1 MLQLESLLAIFA
13 STLLPV
19 FLVALAGYVLSSFV
33 ALDGRT
39 LGRFLF
45 FLATPSLVFRSLYQM
60 TINPVALQHVAVVT
74 VGVLTAGV
82 ALSLLA
88 SVGQDRKRRAGLVLA
103 GAIGNNGNMG
113 IPICYFA
120 FGEAGVA
127 LATVYYAIT
136 SFLSN
141 TVGVVIASAGSTT
154 VLRALVH
161 SLQSPVLY
169 AAVLGLLFNQ
179 VRVIIP
185 ESLFSAVELLAG
197 AAVPGMLVLLGTQLR
212 GTQFGG
218 DQRIVW
224 RSVLIRL
231 VASPLVALAL
241 CNWMG
246 VGGLER
252 QVLIVQAAMPTAVMT
267 TVLATEFDAAPHL
280 VAAAVLATSLLSMFT
295 LSVVLSLVMG

>member
-1 MLQLESLLAIFA
+1 MLHLDSLLAIFA

-19 FLVALAGYVLSSFV
+19 FLVALAGYILSGFV

-60 TINPVALQHVAVVT
+60 SIDVTALQHVAVVT
-74 VGVLTAGV
+74 TGVLVVGVL
-82 ALSLLA
+82 LSLLA
-88 SVGQDRKRRAGLVLA
+88 SAGQGRKERAGLMLA

-113 IPICYFA
+113 IPICFFA

-136 SFLSN
+136 SFLGN

-154 VLRALVH
+154 LARALVH

-169 AAVLGLLFNQ
+169 AAVLGLLLNQ
-179 VRVIIP
+179 LHVTMPSSV
-185 ESLFSAVELLAG
+185 FSAVELLAG

-212 GTQFGG
+212 GTQFGRE
-218 DQRIVW
+218 QRLVW
-224 RSVLIRL
+224 RSVAVRL
-231 VASPLVALAL
+231 VASPLVAWAL

-246 VGGLER
+246 VTGLER

-267 TVLATEFDAAPHL
+267 TVLATEFDAAPRV
-280 VAAAVLATSLLSMFT
+280 VAAAVLASSLLSMVT

>member
-19 FLVALAGYVLSSFV
+19 LLVALAGYILSAFV
-33 ALDGRT
+33 TLDGRT

-60 TINPVALQHVAVVT
+60 TIDLAALQHVAVVT
-74 VGVLTAGV
+74 VGVLLVGV
-82 ALSLLA
+82 ALSLVA
-88 SVGQDRKRRAGLVLA
+88 SAGQDRQRRAGLVLA

-113 IPICYFA
+113 IPICLFA

-154 VLRALVH
+154 LLGALVH

-169 AAVLGLLFNQ
+169 AAFIGLLLNQ
-179 VRVIIP
+179 VHVAIP
-185 ESLFSAVELLAG
+185 ENLFSAIELLAG
-197 AAVPGMLVLLGTQLR
+197 AAVPGMLVLLGIQLR
-212 GTQFGG
+212 GTRFGR

-231 VASPLVALAL
+231 VASPLVAWAL

-246 VGGLER
+246 VTGLER

-267 TVLATEFDAAPHL
+267 TVLATEFDAAPGL
-280 VAAAVLATSLLSMFT
+280 VAAAVLATTLLSMGT
-295 LSVVLSLVMG
+295 LSVVLGMVM

>member
-1 MLQLESLLAIFA
+1 MLQLDSLLAIFA

-19 FLVALAGYVLSSFV
+19 YLVALAGYVLSTFV
-33 ALDGRT
+33 PLDGRT

-60 TINPVALQHVAVVT
+60 TIVVVALQHIAVVT
-74 VGVLTAGV
+74 FGVLATGV
-82 ALSLLA
+82 GLSLLA
-88 SVGQDRKRRAGLVLA
+88 SVGQERRRRAGLVLA

-120 FGEAGVA
+120 FGDAGVA

-141 TVGVVIASAGSTT
+141 TLGVVIASAGSTT
-154 VLRALVH
+154 LLRAAAY
-161 SLQSPVLY
+161 SLRAPVLY
-169 AAVLGLLFNQ
+169 AAVLGLLLN
-179 VRVIIP
+179 RVQIP
-185 ESLFSAVELLAG
+185 VPPSLFSAIDLLAG
-197 AAVPGMLVLLGTQLR
+197 AAVPGMLVLFGSQLR
-212 GTQFGG
+212 GTSFAG
-218 DQRIVW
+218 DQRVIW

-231 VASPLVALAL
+231 VASPLVAWAL
-241 CNWMG
+241 CIWMG

-267 TVLATEFDAAPHL
+267 TVLATEFDAAPRL
-280 VAAAVLATSLLSMFT
+280 VAAAVLASSLLSMVT

>member
-33 ALDGRT
+33 ELDGRT

-45 FLATPSLVFRSLYQM
+45 FLATPSLVFRSLYRM
-60 TINPVALQHVAVVT
+60 TLDVTALQHVAVVT
-74 VGVLTAGV
+74 VGVMVVGV
-82 ALSLLA
+82 VLSLLV
-88 SVGQDRKRRAGLVLA
+88 SVGQERRRRAGLILA
-103 GAIGNNGNMG
+103 GSIGNNGNMG

-120 FGEAGVA
+120 FGDAGVA

-179 VRVIIP
+179 VQITVP
-185 ESLFSAVELLAG
+185 ESLFSAIDLLAG
-197 AAVPGMLVLLGTQLR
+197 AAVPGMLVLLGMQLR
-212 GTQFGG
+212 GTHFGG

-267 TVLATEFDAAPHL
+267 TVLATEFNTAPRL
-280 VAAAVLATSLLSMFT
+280 VAAAVLASSLLSMVT
-295 LSVVLSLVMG
+295 LSVVLSLVMA

>member
-60 TINPVALQHVAVVT
+60 TINLAALQHVAVVT
-74 VGVLTAGV
+74 VGVLSAGV
-82 ALSLLA
+82 ALSMLA

-169 AAVLGLLFNQ
+169 AAILGLLFNQ
-179 VRVIIP
+179 AHVVIP

-218 DQRIVW
+218 DQHIVW

-280 VAAAVLATSLLSMFT
+280 VAAAVLATSLLSMIT

>member
-19 FLVALAGYVLSSFV
+19 FLVALAGYLLAGFV

-60 TINPVALQHVAVVT
+60 TIDLVALQHVAVVT
-74 VGVLTAGV
+74 VGVLVVGV

-88 SVGQDRKRRAGLVLA
+88 SFGQSRQRRAGLVLA

-113 IPICYFA
+113 IPICFFA
-120 FGEAGVA
+120 FGDAGVA
-127 LATVYYAIT
+127 LATVYYAIS

-141 TVGVVIASAGSTT
+141 TVGVVIASAGSSTMAG
-154 VLRALVH
+154 ALLH

-169 AAVLGLLFNQ
+169 AAFLGLVLNQ
-179 VRVIIP
+179 VHVTLP
-185 ESLFSAVELLAG
+185 GPLLSAIELLAG

-212 GTQFGG
+212 STHFGG
-218 DQRIVW
+218 DQHIVW
-224 RSVLIRL
+224 RSALIRL
-231 VASPLVALAL
+231 VASPAVAWAL
-241 CNWMG
+241 CHWMG

-267 TVLATEFDAAPHL
+267 TVLATEFNAAPNL
-280 VAAAVLATSLLSMFT
+280 VAAAVLLTSVLSMAT
-295 LSVVLSLVMG
+295 LSVVLSLVM

>member
-19 FLVALAGYVLSSFV
+19 FLVAFAGYMLSGFV

-60 TINPVALQHVAVVT
+60 SIDMAALQHVAVVT
-74 VGVLTAGV
+74 VGVLLVGV
-82 ALSLLA
+82 LLSLLA
-88 SVGQDRKRRAGLVLA
+88 SAGQDRRRRAGLVLA

-113 IPICYFA
+113 IPICFFA
-120 FGEAGVA
+120 FGDAGVA

-154 VLRALVH
+154 LVRALVH

-179 VRVIIP
+179 LHVTIP
-185 ESLFSAVELLAG
+185 GSLFSAVELLAG

-212 GTQFGG
+212 GTQFSH
-218 DQRIVW
+218 DQRVVW
-224 RSVLIRL
+224 RSVAVRL
-231 VASPLVALAL
+231 LASPLVAWAL

-246 VGGLER
+246 VTGLER

-267 TVLATEFDAAPHL
+267 TVLATEFDAAPRL
-280 VAAAVLATSLLSMFT
+280 VAAAVLATSLLSMVT
-295 LSVVLSLVMG
+295 LSVVLTLVMA

>member
-1 MLQLESLLAIFA
+1 MLQLDSLLAIFA

-19 FLVALAGYVLSSFV
+19 YLVALAGYVLSTFV
-33 ALDGRT
+33 PLDGRT

-45 FLATPSLVFRSLYQM
+45 FLATPSLVFRSLYGM
-60 TINPVALQHVAVVT
+60 TIDVVALQHIAVVT
-74 VGVLTAGV
+74 FGVLSTGV
-82 ALSLLA
+82 GLSLLA
-88 SVGQDRKRRAGLVLA
+88 SAGQDRRRRAGLVLA

-113 IPICYFA
+113 IPICLFA

-141 TVGVVIASAGSTT
+141 TLGVVIASAGSTT
-154 VLRALVH
+154 LLRAAAY
-161 SLQSPVLY
+161 SLRAPVLY
-169 AAVLGLLFNQ
+169 AAVLGLLFNRLQ
-179 VRVIIP
+179 VTVP
-185 ESLFSAVELLAG
+185 ASLFNAVDLLAG
-197 AAVPGMLVLLGTQLR
+197 AAVPGMLVLFGSQLR
-212 GTQFGG
+212 GTSFAG
-218 DQRIVW
+218 DQRVVW

-231 VASPLVALAL
+231 IASPLVASLL
-241 CNWMG
+241 CVWMG

-267 TVLATEFDAAPHL
+267 TVLATEFDAAPRL
-280 VAAAVLATSLLSMFT
+280 VAAAVLASSLLSMVT

>member
-1 MLQLESLLAIFA
+1 MLQIESLLAIFA

-19 FLVALAGYVLSSFV
+19 FLVALAGYILAAFV

-60 TINPVALQHVAVVT
+60 QIDLTALQHIAVVT
-74 VGVLTAGV
+74 IGVLVIGV
-82 ALSLLA
+82 ALSMLA
-88 SVGQDRKRRAGLVLA
+88 SLGQDRRRRAGLILA

-113 IPICYFA
+113 IPICFFA

-127 LATVYYAIT
+127 LATVYYAIS

-154 VLRALVH
+154 ILRAIVH

-179 VRVIIP
+179 AHVTVP
-185 ESLFSAVELLAG
+185 KSVFSAIELLAG
-197 AAVPGMLVLLGTQLR
+197 AAVPGMLVLLGSQLR
-212 GTQFGG
+212 GTHFGG

-224 RSVLIRL
+224 RSVLVRL

-246 VGGLER
+246 VVGLER

-267 TVLATEFDAAPHL
+267 TVLATEFDAAPRL
-280 VAAAVLATSLLSMFT
+280 VAAAVLATSLLSMVT
-295 LSVVLSLVMG
+295 LSVVLSLVTA